1 MGYSARQYRLYAAR
15 YDKMEN
21 LFTRSYSNTI
31 VYIIDGSLT
40 CLYDINF
47 HKDIYISSLNTNIDI
62 YIFSHDSEVQQ
73 ISPNTI

>member
-1 MGYSARQYRLYAAR
+1 MGYSTRQYRLYAAR

-21 LFTRSYSNTI
+21 LFTRSYSNAI

-47 HKDIYISSLNTNIDI
+47 HKDIYISSLNTNIEI